1 MEEKFFENT
10 LRDLREREIKQKIS
24 LIGPHRDDI
33 CFLVNGIDI
42 RKFGSQGQQRT
53 AALSLKLSEIALIK
67 KLRNDTP
74 VLLLDDVMSELD
86 STRQLQLLNYVSSV
100 QTFLTCTGLDDL
112 KNCHF
117 PIDRLFL
124 VSEGKVVCKN
134 IREEL

>member
-1 MEEKFFENT
+1 M
-10 LRDLREREIKQKIS
+10 
-24 LIGPHRDDI
+24 
-33 CFLVNGIDI
+33 VNGIDI

-74 VLLLDDVMSELD
+74 ILLLDDVMSELD
-86 STRQLQLLNYVSSV
+86 SSRQLQLLNYVSSV

-112 KNCHF
+112 INCNF

-134 IREEL
+134 TREEV